1 MEQTNKTDESLPV
14 ARTEFEKPTLV
25 FVYNA
30 DGGLFNLAADI
41 AHKTFSPQTYNCNL
55 CALTH
60 GAFGMKNE
68 WRRYLDALD
77 AHFEF
82 LHADEFKVRR
92 TAEIAEKLPAVFSQE
107 NGALKPLISADEI
120 NSCRSAEELQ
130 QLINARLK
138 DLQKTRNI

>member
-41 AHKTFSPQTYNCNL
+41 AHKIFSPQTYNCNL

-92 TAEIAEKLPAVFSQE
+92 TAEIAEKLPAIFSQE
-107 NGALKPLISADEI
+107 NCALKPLISADEI
-120 NSCRSAEELQ
+120 NSCRSAKELQ